1 MTDTDSQ
8 PQSSG
13 RGATLVALG
22 ILLSR
27 LMDLVRQRAFA
38 HFLSISPLAGA
49 FTAALRIPN
58 ILQNLLGE
66 GVLSASFIPVY
77 SRLLGEG
84 RKDDADRVAGAVF
97 GLLSLLVAL
106 LVALGVFGAPWIVR
120 LVVGGFAESDPVAF
134 AKTVQ
139 LTRILFPST
148 GLLVLS
154 AWCLGILNSH
164 RKFFLS
170 YAAPVV
176 WNLAQI
182 VVLVVAGPRLDADRL
197 TTALAW
203 GVVAG
208 SALQFAIQVPV
219 VRPLLGRFQPSLD
232 TTSAPMR
239 AVIRN
244 FVPILL
250 ARGVVQISALVDT
263 YYASLVSPSAV
274 SALGYAQ
281 LLALLPV
288 SLFGMSVSAA
298 ELPEL
303 ARETALGPEA
313 SERLRKRIDRGLE
326 RIAFF
331 VVPSAVAFLFLGD
344 VLGGLLFQ
352 TGRFDAADSRWLW
365 YLLIGSAVGLVAGT
379 LGRLYASAFYALQDA
394 RTPLAFAS
402 LRVVLSAV
410 LAYVSVRYGPGWFGV
425 PVEIGA
431 VGITAT
437 TGFAAWLEYLLLR
450 RALAR
455 RIGSTGIPVRHLA
468 WFWGS
473 ALVAGGLALLGKTW
487 MTARVG
493 PAPAVT
499 RFWGWQVLP
508 APALSPVLVAA
519 LLIPVF
525 GGVYL
530 GLTALGGASQLR
542 NVLSRL
548 RRQ

>member
-1 MTDTDSQ
+1 MTDATA
-8 PQSSG
+8 PARSSG

-22 ILLSR
+22 ILASR
-27 LMDLVRQRAFA
+27 LMGLVRQRVFA
-38 HFLSISPLAGA
+38 HYLSTSALAGA

-58 ILQNLLGE
+58 VLQNLFGE

-77 SRLLGEG
+77 ARLLGEG
-84 RKDDADRVAGAVF
+84 RREDADRVAGAVF
-97 GLLSLLVAL
+97 GLLSLLVAV
-106 LVALGVFGAPWIVR
+106 LVALGVFAAPWIVGA
-120 LVVGGFAESDPVAF
+120 VVGGFAETGPAAF
-134 AKTVQ
+134 AKAVQ

-154 AWCLGILNSH
+154 AWCLGVLNSH

-182 VVLVVAGPRLDADRL
+182 AVLVAAGPRVDEDRL
-197 TTALAW
+197 TTLLAW

-208 SALQFAIQVPV
+208 SALQFAVQLPV
-219 VRPLLGRFQPSLD
+219 LWPLLGRFRPSLD
-232 TTSAPMR
+232 TTSAAMR
-239 AVIRN
+239 AVLRG
-244 FVPILL
+244 FVPILV
-250 ARGVVQISALVDT
+250 ARGVVQVSALVDT
-263 YYASLVSPSAV
+263 YYASLISPQTVAV
-274 SALGYAQ
+274 LGYTQ

-313 SERLRKRIDRGLE
+313 SERLRTRIDRGLE

-352 TGRFDAADSRWLW
+352 TGRFDAADTRWLW
-365 YLLIGSAVGLVAGT
+365 YLLMGSAVGLVAGT
-379 LGRLYASAFYALQDA
+379 LGRLYASAFYALQDT

-402 LRVVLSAV
+402 MRVVLSAV

-455 RIGSTGIPVRHLA
+455 RIGRTGIPGRRLA

-473 ALVAGGLALLGKTW
+473 ALLAGGLALAGKMWLTGR
-487 MTARVG
+487 TG
-493 PAPAVT
+493 PAPSLA

-519 LLIPVF
+519 VLIPIF

-530 GLTALGGASQLR
+530 GLTAVGGVSQLR
-542 NVLSRL
+542 SVVSRL
-548 RRQ
+548 RG